1 MGQPANSPLH
11 PSLQGNSFHGT
22 SYFDRL
28 LRAGSGAALGS
39 KLGMFAVAAL
49 DCSYG
54 RTGQFFARWL
64 ADVGLLAPPALLLGL
79 LWMAVRLFFHA
90 GAAPN
95 PRLAFAAW
103 RALERAERARQNSF
117 FLIVPGGFVVW
128 LVVAASVATRLLGSD
143 VTPRAAG
150 AALALSG
157 LATFWVGI
165 QLIASA
171 ADRIMSLPW
180 VARLDPVL
188 AALVGVAL
196 GALLFA
202 YAVWT
207 GTPSGAGGA
216 LALFGVFK
224 RPELDLRA
232 PGLLVLLSL
241 AAYLAPH
248 PSRRALALLALFIA
262 LLPLA
267 LTLRAARSGLE
278 RRAVSLGIEREAP
291 LGKIL
296 LGAFRKRS
304 DHDHDGF
311 AKNFGGGD
319 CNDADARINP
329 GATDIP
335 GNGID
340 EDCSGADEAPPLP
353 APSAVASDVVG
364 SGRKALPE
372 HLNVVLISIDTLR
385 QGEGEG
391 AGSARPVTPN
401 LDRLSQD
408 SVVFDHA
415 YSLASYTAKSVGPFL
430 LGKYS
435 SETHRDWSHF
445 NRFTKKDVFVAQRL
459 QQGGVHTVSVQAYWY
474 FFANTGL
481 ERGFDVINKS
491 AAPALVTVDGD
502 STTNADKVSDAAIAE
517 LAKPELLQQPFF
529 LWLHYV
535 DPHSEYVPHEGFDF
549 GSSSRQRYD
558 GEVAFVDHHLG
569 RVLDALEKSLVYD
582 RTAIIVT
589 SDHGEAFGEHGMI
602 RHGFELWEELVRV
615 PLIVRVPGVA
625 ARHVQARR
633 SAIDL
638 APTILDLCGV
648 APPPPPSS
656 ASATDFLSGS
666 SLVPDLL
673 RAGEP
678 PPRPVFIDMAAGP
691 NNADRQA
698 LIDGDKKLVASGGR
712 PLSLY
717 DLAADPGE
725 TRDLLDDSAQAEPM
739 IAKFKAF
746 RRGLREVYVK
756 PE

>member
-1 MGQPANSPLH
+1 MKAS
-11 PSLQGNSFHGT
+11 
-22 SYFDRL
+22 
-28 LRAGSGAALGS
+28 SGALLGAT
-39 KLGMFAVAAL
+39 LGLIVVAAL

-54 RTGQFFARWL
+54 RGGRFFLRWL
-64 ADVGLLAPPALLLGL
+64 ADLGLLAPLALLLGL
-79 LWMAVRLFFHA
+79 AWAGVRLFFHG
-90 GAAPN
+90 GAAPS
-95 PRLAFAAW
+95 PIQAFAAW
-103 RALERAERARQNSF
+103 RGLDRAERARHNAS
-117 FLIVPGGFVVW
+117 FLIVPGAFVGW
-128 LVVAASVATRLLGSD
+128 LVLAANLATRLLGSD
-143 VTPRAAG
+143 VPARTAG
-150 AALALSG
+150 AALALSL
-157 LATFWVGI
+157 LATFWVGT
-165 QLIASA
+165 QLALSASEA
-171 ADRIMSLPW
+171 IMTLPR
-180 VARLDPVL
+180 VARIDPVL
-188 AALVGVAL
+188 AALIGVGLA
-196 GALLFA
+196 ALLFA

-216 LALFGVFK
+216 LAVFGVFK

-232 PGLLVLLSL
+232 PGLLLLLSA
-241 AAYLAPH
+241 AAYFAPH
-248 PSRRALALLALFIA
+248 PGRRSLAFGVLVLAV
-262 LLPLA
+262 LPLG

-278 RRAVSLGIEREAP
+278 RRALSLAIEREAP

-296 LGAFRKRS
+296 LGVLRKRS
-304 DHDHDGF
+304 DRDHDGF

-319 CNDADARINP
+319 CDDADARKNP
-329 GATDIP
+329 GAEDVP

-340 EDCSGADEAPPLP
+340 EDCSGADEPNLLP
-353 APSAVASDVVG
+353 APSALPSEVTS

-385 QGEGEG
+385 QGEG
-391 AGSARPVTPN
+391 AASARPITPN

-408 SVVFDHA
+408 SVVFERA

-445 NRFTKKDVFVAQRL
+445 NRFSKKDVFVAERL
-459 QQGGVHTVSVQAYWY
+459 QQAGVHTVSVQGYWY

-502 STTNADKVSDAAIAE
+502 STTNADKLSAAAITE
-517 LAKPELLQQPFF
+517 LSRPELLQQPFF

-535 DPHSEYVPHEGFDF
+535 DPHSEYVRHEGFDF

-558 GEVAFVDHHLG
+558 GEVAFVDQQVG

-648 APPPPPSS
+648 APPAAS
-656 ASATDFLSGS
+656 ASDFLSGS

-673 RAGEP
+673 DPGEP
-678 PPRPVFIDMAAGP
+678 APRAVFIDMAAGP

-717 DLAADPGE
+717 DLEADPGE
-725 TRDLLDDSAQAEPM
+725 TRDLLDDAAQAQPM

>member
-1 MGQPANSPLH
+1 MGQPANSPRTPQLQDTDLH
-11 PSLQGNSFHGT
+11 APSS
-22 SYFDRL
+22 FDRV
-28 LRAGSGAALGS
+28 LRASSGSLLGATLG
-39 KLGMFAVAAL
+39 LLVVAAL

-54 RTGQFFARWL
+54 RGGQFFARWL
-64 ADVGLLAPPALLLGL
+64 AELGLLAPLSLLLGCC
-79 LWMAVRLFFHA
+79 WAGARLFFHG
-90 GAAPN
+90 GAAPR
-95 PRLAFAAW
+95 PAQALATIRRLDA
-103 RALERAERARQNSF
+103 AERARHSAS
-117 FLIVPGGFVVW
+117 FLIMPGAFVAW
-128 LVVAASVATRLLGSD
+128 LVVAANLATQLLGSD
-143 VTPRAAG
+143 VPSRAAG
-150 AALALSG
+150 SALALSL
-157 LATFWVGI
+157 LATFWVGA
-165 QLIASA
+165 QLVASA
-171 ADRIMSLPW
+171 TVAVANFRSLS
-180 VARLDPVL
+180 RLDPMH
-188 AALVGVAL
+188 AALL
-196 GALLFA
+196 GGGLATALFA
-202 YAVWT
+202 FAVWT

-216 LALFGVFK
+216 LAVFGVFK

-232 PGLLVLLSL
+232 PGLLVLLSA
-241 AAYLAPH
+241 AAYFCPH
-248 PSRRALALLALFIA
+248 PGRRGLSFAALVLALV
-262 LLPLA
+262 PLA

-291 LGKIL
+291 LGKIM
-296 LGAFRKRS
+296 LGALRKHS
-304 DHDHDGF
+304 DRDHDGF

-319 CNDADARINP
+319 CDDADARKNP
-329 GATDIP
+329 GATDVP

-340 EDCSGADEAPPLP
+340 EDCSGSDEPLLSP
-353 APSAVASDVVG
+353 APSAPVPDAGKSD
-364 SGRKALPE
+364 RQALPE
-372 HLNVVLISIDTLR
+372 RLNVVLISIDTLR
-385 QGEGEG
+385 QGEG
-391 AGSARPVTPN
+391 ASGSARPVTPN

-408 SVVFDHA
+408 SVVFDRA

-430 LGKYS
+430 IGKYS

-445 NRFTKKDVFVAQRL
+445 NRFNKKDLFVAQRL
-459 QQGGVHTVSVQAYWY
+459 QQAGVHTVSVQGYWY

-481 ERGFDVINKS
+481 ERGFDLINKS
-491 AAPALVTVDGD
+491 AAPALVSVDGD
-502 STTNADKVSDAAIAE
+502 STTNSHKLSDAAIAE

-529 LWLHYV
+529 MWLHYV
-535 DPHSEYVPHEGFDF
+535 DPHSEYVAHEGFDF
-549 GSSSRQRYD
+549 GSSSRQRYH
-558 GEVAFVDHHLG
+558 GEVAFVDHHVG

-615 PLIVRVPGVA
+615 PLIVRVPGVNP
-625 ARHVQARR
+625 RHVQTRR

-648 APPPPPSS
+648 APPSGN
-656 ASATDFLSGS
+656 ASDFMSGS

-673 RAGEP
+673 SAGEP
-678 PPRPVFIDMAAGP
+678 PARPVFIDMAAGP

-725 TRDLLDDSAQAEPM
+725 KRDLLDDDAQALPM

-746 RRGLREVYVK
+746 RRALREVYVK

>member
-1 MGQPANSPLH
+1 MGQPANHPPHSP
-11 PSLQGNSFHGT
+11 PQRASWFDSLLKASSGALLGATVGLLLVAAIDSNYGRREAFAARFLAELGLLAPLSLLLGAGMAGARLFFHGG
-22 SYFDRL
+22 SAPRL
-28 LRAGSGAALGS
+28 GAALGEWRA
-39 KLGMFAVAAL
+39 FEPP
-49 DCSYG
+49 
-54 RTGQFFARWL
+54 AR
-64 ADVGLLAPPALLLGL
+64 ARHNATFLLAP
-79 LWMAVRLFFHA
+79 
-90 GAAPN
+90 GA
-95 PRLAFAAW
+95 
-103 RALERAERARQNSF
+103 
-117 FLIVPGGFVVW
+117 FVVW
-128 LVVAASVATRLLGSD
+128 LVVAANLATQLLGSD
-143 VTPRAAG
+143 VPARAAG
-150 AALALSG
+150 AALALSL
-157 LATFWVGI
+157 LATFWIGT
-165 QLIASA
+165 QLVTSAIDAASNLG
-171 ADRIMSLPW
+171 R
-180 VARLDPVL
+180 VARIEPWIS
-188 AALVGVAL
+188 ALVGVGFAL
-196 GALLFA
+196 ALFA
-202 YAVWT
+202 FAVWT
-207 GTPSGAGGA
+207 GTPGGSGGV
-216 LALFGVFK
+216 LAVFGVFK

-232 PGLLVLLSL
+232 PGLLVLLCC
-241 AAYLAPH
+241 AAYFMPH
-248 PSRRALALLALFIA
+248 PRRRGLALGVGVLA

-267 LTLRAARSGLE
+267 LTLRAAHSGLE

-291 LGKIL
+291 LGKVML
-296 LGAFRKRS
+296 SVLRKRS

-311 AKNFGGGD
+311 AKHFGGGD
-319 CNDADARINP
+319 CDDADPRRNP
-329 GATDIP
+329 GATDVP

-340 EDCSGADEAPPLP
+340 EDCSGSDEPLVEP
-353 APSAVASDVVG
+353 AVNPVTSEAAS
-364 SGRKALPE
+364 SGRKSLPE

-385 QGEGEG
+385 QGEG
-391 AGSARPVTPN
+391 ASGSARPVTPN

-408 SVVFDHA
+408 SVVFERA

-459 QQGGVHTVSVQAYWY
+459 QQANVHTVSVQGYWY

-502 STTNADKVSDAAIAE
+502 SNTNGDKVSDAALIE

-529 LWLHYV
+529 MWIHYV
-535 DPHSEYVPHEGFDF
+535 DPHSEYVAHEGFDF
-549 GSSSRQRYD
+549 GNTSRQRYD
-558 GEVAFVDHHLG
+558 GEVAFVDHHVG
-569 RVLDALEKSLVYD
+569 RVLEALEKSLFYD

-625 ARHVQARR
+625 ARHVRARR

-648 APPPPPSS
+648 PLPTP
-656 ASATDFLSGS
+656 SATDFLSGS

-673 RAGEP
+673 DAGEP
-678 PPRPVFIDMAAGP
+678 AERPVFIDMAAGP

-698 LIDGDKKLVASGGR
+698 LIEGDKKLVASGGR
-712 PLSLY
+712 ALSLF

-725 TRDLLDDSAQAEPM
+725 KNDLLDDPAQAEPM
-739 IAKFKAF
+739 IGKFKAF
-746 RRGLREVYVK
+746 RRRLREVYVK

>member
-1 MGQPANSPLH
+1 L
-11 PSLQGNSFHGT
+11 
-22 SYFDRL
+22 
-28 LRAGSGAALGS
+28 
-39 KLGMFAVAAL
+39 VAAI
-49 DCSYG
+49 DSGYG
-54 RTGQFFARWL
+54 RSGQFVARWL
-64 ADVGLLAPPALLLGL
+64 ADLGL
-79 LWMAVRLFFHA
+79 LGPLAVLLALGWA
-90 GAAPN
+90 GARWFFLPDAAPHLGQLF
-95 PRLAFAAW
+95 REW
-103 RALERAERARQNSF
+103 RELDPVARARHNATY
-117 FLIVPGGFVVW
+117 LIAPGAFVAW
-128 LVVAASVATRLLGSD
+128 LVVAANLATRLLGSD
-143 VTPRAAG
+143 VPARAAG
-150 AALALSG
+150 AALALSLIG
-157 LATFWVGI
+157 TFWVGT
-165 QLIASA
+165 QLMISA
-171 ADRIMSLPW
+171 CEALVKLSP
-180 VARLDPVL
+180 VARLDPRL
-188 AALVGVAL
+188 S
-196 GALLFA
+196 ALLGLGLALSLFT

-216 LALFGVFK
+216 LAVFGVFK

-232 PGLLVLLSL
+232 PGLLLLWS
-241 AAYLAPH
+241 AAAFFAPY
-248 PSRRALALLALFIA
+248 PRRRALALSALV
-262 LLPLA
+262 LGVLPLA
-267 LTLRAARSGLE
+267 LTLRAAHGGLE
-278 RRAVSLGIEREAP
+278 RRTVALSIEREAP

-296 LGAFRKRS
+296 LGVLRKRS

-311 AKNFGGGD
+311 AKNFAGGD
-319 CNDADARINP
+319 CDDADPRRNP
-329 GATDIP
+329 GATDVP

-340 EDCSGADEAPPLP
+340 EDCSGSDERPLAP
-353 APSAVASDVVG
+353 APSAAVSDVVN

-372 HLNVVLISIDTLR
+372 HMNVVLISIDTLR
-385 QGEGEG
+385 QGEGA

-408 SVVFDHA
+408 SVVFDRA

-435 SETHRDWSHF
+435 SETHRDWNHF

-459 QQGGVHTVSVQAYWY
+459 QQADVHTVSVQGYWY

-502 STTNADKVSDAAIAE
+502 SNTNADKVSDAALSE

-529 LWLHYV
+529 LWVHYV
-535 DPHSEYVPHEGFDF
+535 DPHSEYVPHQGFDF

-558 GEVAFVDHHLG
+558 GEVAFVDHHVG
-569 RVLDALEKSLVYD
+569 RVLEALEKSLVYD

-615 PLIVRVPGVA
+615 PLIVRVPGVSP
-625 ARHVQARR
+625 RHLQVRR

-648 APPPPPSS
+648 APPAPDANSS
-656 ASATDFLSGS
+656 DFLSGS

-673 RAGEP
+673 NPAEPAARA
-678 PPRPVFIDMAAGP
+678 VFIDMAAGP

-698 LIDGDKKLVASGGR
+698 LIDDDRKLVASGGR

-725 TRDLLDDSAQAEPM
+725 TRDLLDDAAQAEPM

-746 RRGLREVYVK
+746 RRRLREVYVK